1 MSTEHCSLFAFQRYE
16 GEFKKSVT
24 IVQILIESATEKVQK
39 ETLKEYRGSQRGRRM
54 NVNKVS

>member
-1 MSTEHCSLFAFQRYE
+1 MFAFQRYE

-24 IVQILIESATEKVQK
+24 IEQILIESATEKVQK
-39 ETLKEYRGSQRGRRM
+39 ETLREYRGSQRGRRM